1 MRKFLLVIIV
11 FFLPISCRGQKQN
24 FLKGVW
30 GADVV
35 DTEVCPNDNSP
46 STFTKSGDT
55 VTIII
60 INDFQKVK
68 KVFTIKEIIDNSLN
82 GVIDYMLLTEDYY
95 NIIISGYIDSGKEKY
110 FNIKIY
116 QQMLVGYLEQ
126 PLTN

>member
-1 MRKFLLVIIV
+1 MRKCLLVIVVI
-11 FFLPISCRGQKQN
+11 FLPLFCRGQTQN

-35 DTEVCPNDNSP
+35 KTEICPNDNSP

-82 GVIDYMLLTEDYY
+82 GVIDYMLLTDDYY
-95 NIIISGYIDSGKEKY
+95 NIVISGYLDNGKEKF

-116 QQMLVGYLEQ
+116 QQTLVGYLEQ

>member
-1 MRKFLLVIIV
+1 MRKCLLVIVVI
-11 FFLPISCRGQKQN
+11 FLPLFCRGQKQN
-24 FLKGVW
+24 FLKGIW

-35 DTEVCPNDNSP
+35 DTEICPNDNSP

-82 GVIDYMLLTEDYY
+82 GVIDYMLLTDDYY
-95 NIIISGYIDSGKEKY
+95 NIVISGYLDNGKEKF

>member
-1 MRKFLLVIIV
+1 MRKCLLVIVVI
-11 FFLPISCRGQKQN
+11 FLPLFCRGQTQN

-46 STFTKSGDT
+46 STFTKNGDT
-55 VTIII
+55 ITIII

>member
-11 FFLPISCRGQKQN
+11 FFLPISCHGQTQN

-35 DTEVCPNDNSP
+35 KTEICPNDNSP

-82 GVIDYMLLTEDYY
+82 GVIDYMLLTDDYY
-95 NIIISGYIDSGKEKY
+95 NIVISGYLDNGKEKF

>member
-11 FFLPISCRGQKQN
+11 FFLPISCRGQTQN

-35 DTEVCPNDNSP
+35 KTEICPNDLSP
-46 STFTKSGDT
+46 STFTKRGDT

-82 GVIDYMLLTEDYY
+82 GVIDYMLLTDDYY
-95 NIIISGYIDSGKEKY
+95 NIVISGYLDNGKEKF